1 MDHCSFINP
10 KLVVCEWIPM
20 GVNNLISLNR
30 HLGSH
35 KKYTAPTAFGM
46 RGEVKNLEEGT
57 FKMESSG
64 CFLQPVEFTIS
75 GELKAT
81 LKSHYSDSEAKGLE
95 IDKDGACFIG
105 LEFNNRIDIPKVKD
119 IIGIVEAQF
128 ASQFLPILTETQLSL
143 LKCSYGTCDNVKL
156 CESISSYS
164 MVIAEGVGMEIE
176 STQDF
181 LDRDSTK
188 NLLSPVTDWIID
200 HFSSGGCHV
209 FIGMKALVCVGV
221 PDARLA
227 NLLKNIL
234 FQYTLFNISLK
245 LYSTIWTSMKTLSV
259 MGQTIP
265 VSNYKVLKE
274 DNYRLAELQNE
285 FSKQKIVCEQIKNT
299 VESKLNSFIN
309 DTDMSCVFY
318 SNVKKGYEEE
328 VEKALD
334 RSVLI
339 DQMTIDIQ
347 ALRDQLQQ
355 RMSLIITKNG
365 ERLNLIL
372 LVLTL
377 FSVIGIGE
385 VMGFSTDK
393 LLLVIVVLSPFILIV
408 IRNFIQ
414 YRKDYRDFKE

>member
-1 MDHCSFINP
+1 MDTNFFINP
-10 KLVVCEWIPM
+10 KLVICEWIPM

-46 RGEVKNLEEGT
+46 RGEVRNLEEGT
-57 FKMESSG
+57 FKMESAG
-64 CFLQPVEFTIS
+64 CFLQPVQFTIS
-75 GELKAT
+75 GQLKAI
-81 LKSHYSDSEAKGLE
+81 LKNHHSDNDSRGLD

-105 LEFNNRIDIPKVKD
+105 LEFNDQIEIPKIKD

-128 ASQFLPILTETQLSL
+128 ALQFLPILTETQLSL

-164 MVIAEGVGMEIE
+164 LVITDGVGVNIR
-176 STQDF
+176 STQEF
-181 LDRDSTK
+181 LDDVSTK
-188 NLLSPVTDWIID
+188 NTLAPITDWIID

-221 PDARLA
+221 PDTELIK
-227 NLLKNIL
+227 LLKNIL
-234 FQYTLFNISLK
+234 FRYTLFNISLK
-245 LYSTIWTSMKTLSV
+245 LYSTMWTSMKTLSG

-265 VSNYKVLKE
+265 NSNYKVLKVF
-274 DNYRLAELQNE
+274 NNKLADLQND
-285 FSKQKIVCEQIKNT
+285 FSKQKIVCELIKNT
-299 VESKLNSFIN
+299 VESKLEIFIN
-309 DTDMSCVFY
+309 DTDRDSAFY
-318 SNVKKGYEEE
+318 SNLKKGYEEE
-328 VEKALD
+328 VEKAHD

-385 VMGFSTDK
+385 VLGFSTEK
-393 LLLVIVVLSPFILIV
+393 VLLVTVVLSPFILIV

-414 YRKDYRDFKE
+414 YRKDYRDLKE